1 VGESGRKI
9 VALKE
14 EPNKN
19 EFLSFIHVK
28 ANQVKILTDIAKGK
42 EISTQNIVGHA

>member
-1 VGESGRKI
+1 VGERGRKI

-19 EFLSFIHVK
+19 QSLSFIHVK
-28 ANQVKILTDIAKGK
+28 VNQVKILTDIVKGK